1 MAGLNTRGRA
11 EGVAEAKPR
20 RVEDLGPRL
29 LSAASLIPLAL
40 GAAAAGGPWLAAA
53 TASAVVALAWEWA
66 SMSEPEA
73 PLPAFWLTLTGVLGA
88 VMLAS
93 LGLEFWGL
101 TWAVLVGSVS
111 AIRRLG
117 AKGLSGALEALGGV
131 LYLATPCVAFLWIRA
146 YPSIGLFAAISL
158 FAIIWAADGAAY
170 FAGRMVGGPKLLPS
184 LSANK
189 TVAGLVGGL
198 VAGAL
203 AGWAYGGLIGAHGL
217 AWLFVGLGV
226 AGIGMAGD
234 LFESMLKR
242 RFGVKDASQL
252 IPGHGGV
259 LDRID
264 GLMAASVFVALAMI
278 LFPERVRALFGG
290 LQ

>member
-1 MAGLNTRGRA
+1 
-11 EGVAEAKPR
+11 VAEPKLR

-29 LSAASLIPLAL
+29 LSALSLIPLAL
-40 GAAAAGGPWLAAA
+40 GAVAAGGPWLAAA

-73 PLPAFWLTLTGVLGA
+73 PMPAFWLTMAGALGA

-93 LGLEFWGL
+93 LGLALWGL
-101 TWAVLVGSVS
+101 VWAAL
-111 AIRRLG
+111 LG
-117 AKGLSGALEALGGV
+117 AISAMRRYGAGGFGGALEALGGV
-131 LYLATPCVAFLWIRA
+131 VYLSAPCVAFMWIRA
-146 YPSIGLFAAISL
+146 YPAIGLFAAISL

-170 FAGRMVGGPKLLPS
+170 FAGRLVGGPKLLPS

-189 TVAGLVGGL
+189 TIAGLVGGL
-198 VAGAL
+198 LAGAL
-203 AGWAYGGLIGAHGL
+203 AGLAYGELIGAHGL
-217 AWLFVGLGV
+217 AWLYVGFGV

-264 GLMAASVFVALAMI
+264 GLMAAAVFLALAMVW
-278 LFPERVRALFGG
+278 FPEPVRQLFGG
-290 LQ
+290 VQ

>member
-1 MAGLNTRGRA
+1 
-11 EGVAEAKPR
+11 VAEANMR

-73 PLPAFWLTLTGVLGA
+73 PMPSFWFTLAGALGA

-93 LGLEFWGL
+93 LGLEPWGL
-101 TWAVLVGSVS
+101 AWALMAGAVS
-111 AIRRLG
+111 AIRQFGSR
-117 AKGLSGALEALGGV
+117 GLRGALEALGGV
-131 LYLATPCVAFLWIRA
+131 LYLAVPCVAFLWIRA
-146 YPSIGLFAAISL
+146 YPAIGLFAAISL

-170 FAGRMVGGPKLLPS
+170 FAGRFLGGPKLLPS

-189 TVAGLVGGL
+189 TIAGLVGGL

-203 AGWAYGGLIGAHGL
+203 AGWAYGELIGARGL
-217 AWLFVGLGV
+217 AWLYVGLGV

-264 GLMAASVFVALAMI
+264 GLMAASVFAAMAMI
-278 LFPERVRALFGG
+278 LFPERVQVLFGG
-290 LQ
+290 VQ

>member
-1 MAGLNTRGRA
+1 MA
-11 EGVAEAKPR
+11 EPKSR

-29 LSAASLIPLAL
+29 LSALSLIPLAV

-73 PLPAFWLTLTGVLGA
+73 PMPAFWLTMAGALGA

-93 LGLEFWGL
+93 LGLALWGL
-101 TWAVLVGSVS
+101 VWAGLMGLIS
-111 AIRRLG
+111 AVRRFGAKRLG
-117 AKGLSGALEALGGV
+117 GALEALGGV
-131 LYLATPCVAFLWIRA
+131 LYLAAPCVAFLWIRA
-146 YPSIGLFAAISL
+146 YPAIGLFAALSL

-170 FAGRMVGGPKLLPS
+170 FAGRLVGGPKLLPS

-198 VAGAL
+198 AAGAL
-203 AGWAYGGLIGAHGL
+203 AGLAYGGLIGAHGL

-264 GLMAASVFVALAMI
+264 GLMAASLLVALAMVF
-278 LFPERVRALFGG
+278 FPEPVRRLFGG
-290 LQ
+290 AQ